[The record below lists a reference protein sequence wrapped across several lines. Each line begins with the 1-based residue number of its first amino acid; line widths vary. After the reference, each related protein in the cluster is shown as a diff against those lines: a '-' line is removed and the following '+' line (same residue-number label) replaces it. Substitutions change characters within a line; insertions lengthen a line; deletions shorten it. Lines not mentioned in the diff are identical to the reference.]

1 MSART
6 LSIDVGGTRLKAGIL
21 DEAGHLIAGPAR
33 TDTPHPAPPRA
44 VIAALLDIIR
54 PLGAFDRVSVGF
66 PGVVRRGQVFTA
78 PNLDTPAWRG
88 FRLDA
93 ELQREL
99 GQPVRVL
106 NDAEVQGL
114 GVIEG
119 KALECVITL
128 GTGMGFGLFEDGRL
142 TPHLEMGQHPVRK
155 RTTYDHYVGTAA
167 LQAVGRAKWNKRV
180 ERAIGWI
187 ETLVGYDQ
195 LLIGG
200 GNAKH
205 IAFTL
210 PKNVRI
216 VSNEAGITGGVQLW
230 DARHDAVFG
239 QGASK
244 IEPQT
249 NADER

>member
-1 MSART
+1 MAART

-21 DEAGHLIAGPAR
+21 DETGHLVAGPAR
-33 TDTPHPAPPRA
+33 TDTPHPAPPRP

-54 PLGAFDRVSVGF
+54 PLGEFDRVSVGF

-78 PNLDTPAWRG
+78 PNLDTPSWRG
-88 FRLDA
+88 FRLA
-93 ELQREL
+93 SELEREL
-99 GQPVRVL
+99 GHPVRVL

-114 GVIEG
+114 GVIDG
-119 KALECVITL
+119 RGLECVITL
-128 GTGMGFGLFEDGRL
+128 GTGMGFALFEDGRL

-155 RTTYDHYVGTAA
+155 RATYDQYVGTGA
-167 LQAVGRAKWNKRV
+167 LTTIGRNKWNKRV

-187 ETLVGYDQ
+187 ETLVGYDE

-205 IAFTL
+205 ITFTL

-230 DARHDAVFG
+230 DPRHDSVF
-239 QGASK
+239 A
-244 IEPQT
+244 
-249 NADER
+249 R